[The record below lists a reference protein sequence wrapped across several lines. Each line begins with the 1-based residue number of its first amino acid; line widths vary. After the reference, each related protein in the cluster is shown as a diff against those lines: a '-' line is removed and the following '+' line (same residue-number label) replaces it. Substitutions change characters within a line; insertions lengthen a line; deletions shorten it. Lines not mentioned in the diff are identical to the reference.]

1 MLNFVDDATKA
12 IAAKIGGAISGILFD
27 DFHKISAK
35 IIRASFFELNETKHV
50 NELLVFLQN
59 ILVLTSIDIQNVEHV
74 NQRTQEIHY
83 EKVCN

>member
-12 IAAKIGGAISGILFD
+12 IAAKIGGAISDILFD

-59 ILVLTSIDIQNVEHV
+59 NLVLTWIDIQNFEYF